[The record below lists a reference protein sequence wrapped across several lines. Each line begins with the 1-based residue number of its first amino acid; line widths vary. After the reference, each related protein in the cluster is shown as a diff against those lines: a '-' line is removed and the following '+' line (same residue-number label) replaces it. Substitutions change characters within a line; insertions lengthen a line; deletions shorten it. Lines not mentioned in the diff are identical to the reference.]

1 MHGFLR
7 TKSMNLPVFLL
18 EWLSQQQPF
27 TTWFSCDA
35 RRCYKGRLQVS
46 GVWGVGTGP
55 YGTGGRVREKEG
67 VVKGLGTLRT
77 RRP

>member
-1 MHGFLR
+1 MYSTWPKWKWPENQALMHGFLR

-35 RRCYKGRLQVS
+35 RRCYKGKYRVS
-46 GVWGVGTGP
+46 GVWGVARGP
-55 YGTGGRVREKEG
+55 DGTGGRVR
-67 VVKGLGTLRT
+67 
-77 RRP
+77 